1 MLDSDLQ
8 KLSKIYSG
16 LSVFLKPF
24 ISEILLKVSSS
35 SNWLKVAL
43 TQFSLGRDHLTCRG
57 EFNIRLYDKNSESD
71 FFFPPPKSK
80 FFFLATL
87 GIRIFFLEKN
97 PSPLPPWKLNGPS
110 LNYCQERSCF
120 HIQKKIRCIIHA
132 LYRTVY
138 I

>member
-8 KLSKIYSG
+8 KLSNIYSG

-71 FFFPPPKSK
+71 FFFPSTKIK
-80 FFFLATL
+80 IFFF
-87 GIRIFFLEKN
+87 GNIGNQNIFFRKKTL
-97 PSPLPPWKLNGPS
+97 PPPPWKLNGAS

>member
-71 FFFPPPKSK
+71 FFFPSTKIK
-80 FFFLATL
+80 IFFF
-87 GIRIFFLEKN
+87 GNIGNQNIFFRKK
-97 PSPLPPWKLNGPS
+97 PIPLPPWKLNGPS

-120 HIQKKIRCIIHA
+120 HIQKKIRCIMHA